1 MTQEVRIQVE
11 GMSCAGCKAKIEA
24 EVRELPGVKS
34 IRVEYGT
41 GEGVVKFDASQVS
54 QKHIF
59 KAIAALGYPVKR
71 ATVQTRPATS
81 LTARYGRWIVAA
93 VVLALFVLA
102 YVVVQRLGLLQLLA
116 RLNEHNLSYGLIF
129 VIGLLASFH
138 CVGMC
143 GGLVVTY
150 TARQQAQGEGSSSAV
165 SSHLLYNLG
174 RVVSYTATGAVL
186 GGFGSF
192 FAISPVFTG
201 VVTVLA
207 ALFMLLMGLSLLT
220 EFRFLKRLQV
230 AMPSLV
236 GRFLYGQRDSSSP
249 KGPLAI
255 GLLNGL
261 MPCGPL
267 QAMQLYALASGSV
280 VRGALS
286 MAAYA
291 LGTVPMMFGL
301 GNVVSMLSTER
312 THQALKVS
320 GAIVIVL
327 GVFMLNRGLENFGL
341 GIGGV
346 PTEVQP
352 VAPVAVKPAPTSAAA
367 TVAGVQV
374 VHMKLTRRGYEPNV
388 LYAKAGVPVRWVI
401 DVVEMSGCTNRLIM
415 PAYKVNK
422 SFKLGENVIEFTPQR
437 TGEIKFSCWMQM
449 VWGKFVVQS

>member
-1 MTQEVRIQVE
+1 
-11 GMSCAGCKAKIEA
+11 
-24 EVRELPGVKS
+24 
-34 IRVEYGT
+34 
-41 GEGVVKFDASQVS
+41 
-54 QKHIF
+54 
-59 KAIAALGYPVKR
+59 
-71 ATVQTRPATS
+71 
-81 LTARYGRWIVAA
+81 
-93 VVLALFVLA
+93 
-102 YVVVQRLGLLQLLA
+102 VVVQRLGLLQLLA

-150 TARQQAQGEGSSSAV
+150 TARQQAQGEGPSSAV

-174 RVVSYTATGAVL
+174 RAVSYTATGAIL

-220 EFRFLKRLQV
+220 EFRFLKRFEL
-230 AMPSLV
+230 ALPGFV
-236 GRFLYGQRDSSSP
+236 GRLLYGQGSSSP

-267 QAMQLYALASGSV
+267 QAMQLYALASGNV

-291 LGTVPMMFGL
+291 LGTAPMMFGL
-301 GNVVSMLSTER
+301 GNVVSMLSAER
-312 THQALKVS
+312 TRQALRVS
-320 GAIVIVL
+320 GVIVIVL
-327 GVFMLNRGLENFGL
+327 GVFMLNRGLDNFGL
-341 GIGGV
+341 GIGGF

-352 VAPVAVKPAPTSAAA
+352 VAQVAAKPRPTSASPTASA
-367 TVAGVQV
+367 PADPSVQV

-388 LYAKAGVPVRWVI
+388 LYAKPGVPVRWVI

-415 PAYKVNK
+415 PEYNVTK
-422 SFKLGENVIEFTPQR
+422 SFKYGENVIEFTPQR

-449 VWGKFVVQS
+449 VWGKFIIEA